1 MNPLRI
7 PATGLGEYD
16 HLGDT
21 ITFLG
26 MCINNLAR
34 EAAQKSNQKTAPE
47 PVQEALI

>member
-21 ITFLG
+21 ITLLG

-34 EAAQKSNQKTAPE
+34 EAAQKTAPE